1 MATFNVNDTARRV
14 QYTSS
19 GQSSHTF
26 NFQVNAISE
35 TQVHK
40 NDTLLTE
47 ATHYNTSLNAD
58 GTGTITFTSGNIPTS
73 GDIITIIGDQP
84 LSRTGVY
91 STGQVI
97 TPAALE
103 TDFDNVVIRQQQLK
117 EITDRSVQLKPT
129 TPRAVTGTGTSGPI
143 YFPYDATAS
152 NNADKVITYDS
163 NGTSL
168 ILGPTTSGLTT
179 LASISTEVQALGAI
193 ASNITTAAGI
203 ASNITT
209 VAGLSTQITNLS
221 GVSASDLTAVAN
233 IGGTVLGNVSGAAT
247 AINAVNTNLAAIN
260 TVNSNSTNINTVSA
274 ANTSITNV
282 NNALANINQVAS
294 NLSAVNDFAGIYLGA
309 ASSNPTTDPDGSAL
323 DGGELFFDTS
333 SNQLKVYS
341 SSSGWQNAGSSI
353 NGTSARFTF
362 TISGTPTTVSGNDD
376 AGTALSY
383 SPNFIDVYLNGVK
396 QVNGTDVTVTSG
408 NSLVFASALANGDTV
423 DCVAFGT
430 FNVANIAASAITSGT
445 LGSARGG
452 TGKTTSDLSGQAG
465 KALVVNSSQNGF
477 DLANTSSAEIYGFK
491 KSFTAST
498 LNRTVTVVSVGGSN
512 KYFIDGVQQDTLEL
526 LEGNTYVFTYP
537 SGHPF
542 KFSTTSDGSHGGGSE
557 YTTGVTHNSSTQV
570 TIVVATSAPTLYYYC
585 SSHSGMGGQ
594 ANTPIASPNTL
605 QIVTTGGGA
614 DNIDAATYDS
624 FDDVIFASTGF
635 TFSLSNGRLIAN
647 I

>member
-58 GTGTITFTSGNIPTS
+58 GTGTITFTSGNIPSS

-129 TPRAVTGTGTSGPI
+129 TPRTVTGTGTNGPI
-143 YFPYDATAS
+143 YFPYSTTSANS
-152 NNADKVITYDS
+152 GRIIRYNAA
-163 NGTSL
+163 GTSL
-168 ILGPTTSGLTT
+168 ELGPESTSIDTLAAISSDLTT
-179 LASISTEVQALGAI
+179 LSGISSAI
-193 ASNITTAAGI
+193 SSVAADATDIGV
-203 ASNITT
+203 
-209 VAGLSTQITNLS
+209 VAAANT
-221 GVSASDLTAVAN
+221 N
-233 IGGTVLGNVSGAAT
+233 IGTV
-247 AINAVNTNLAAIN
+247 
-260 TVNSNSTNINTVSA
+260 STNI
-274 ANTSITNV
+274 
-282 NNALANINQVAS
+282 ANINSVAAVS
-294 NLSAVNDFAGIYLGA
+294 NLITSDFVSDLNTLATTAIVEDLNILATTDIVSDLNQLATTDFVSDLNAIEGIKANVTSVADNITGVNSFAERYRVG
-309 ASSNPTTDPDGSAL
+309 SSNPTSSLDAGDLFFNSSDSTLKYYNGSSWASITAGIGSVADDTTPELGGDLDVLARSIVSSSNRNIAITPNGSGKVVL
-323 DGGELFFDTS
+323 DG
-333 SNQLKVYS
+333 
-341 SSSGWQNAGSSI
+341 
-353 NGTSARFTF
+353 
-362 TISGTPTTVSGNDD
+362 
-376 AGTALSY
+376 LSY
-383 SPNFIDVYLNGVK
+383 PTAD
-396 QVNGTDVTVTSG
+396 GT
-408 NSLVFASALANGDTV
+408 
-423 DCVAFGT
+423 
-430 FNVANIAASAITSGT
+430 
-445 LGSARGG
+445 
-452 TGKTTSDLSGQAG
+452 SGQAITTDG
-465 KALVVNSSQNGF
+465 SGNLSFS
-477 DLANTSSAEIYGFK
+477 NTTSAEVYGFK
-491 KSFTAST
+491 KSFVGST
-498 LNRTVTVVSVGGSN
+498 INRTVTVVSVSGSN

-526 LEGNTYVFTYP
+526 LEGNTYIFTYP

-542 KFSTTSDGSHGGGSE
+542 KFSTTSNGTHASGSE

-570 TIVVATSAPTLYYYC
+570 TIVVATAAPTLYYYC

-605 QIVTTGGGA
+605 QIITTGGGA

-647 I
+647 V

>member
-129 TPRAVTGTGTSGPI
+129 TPRTVTGTGTSGPI
-143 YFPYDATAS
+143 YFPYSTTSANSGKIIRYNSA
-152 NNADKVITYDS
+152 
-163 NGTSL
+163 GTSL
-168 ILGPTTSGLTT
+168 ELGPDSTSIDTLAAISSDLTT
-179 LASISTEVQALGAI
+179 LAGISSAISTVAADGTDIGVVAAANSNIGTI
-193 ASNITTAAGI
+193 ASNISNINSVAAKSSLITSDFVADLNTLATSAIVEDLNILATTDIVSDLNQLATSDFVSDLNSIEAVK
-203 ASNITT
+203 ANITT
-209 VAGLSTQITNLS
+209 VA
-221 GVSASDLTAVAN
+221 D
-233 IGGTVLGNVSGAAT
+233 
-247 AINAVNTNLAAIN
+247 NLAG
-260 TVNSNSTNINTVSA
+260 VNS
-274 ANTSITNV
+274 
-282 NNALANINQVAS
+282 
-294 NLSAVNDFAGIYLGA
+294 FAERYRVG
-309 ASSNPTTDPDGSAL
+309 SSNPSSSLDAGDLFFNSSDSTLKYYNGSSWASITAGIGSVADDTTPELGGDLDVLARSIVSSSNRNIAITPNGSGKVVLDGLSYPTADGS
-323 DGGELFFDTS
+323 
-333 SNQLKVYS
+333 
-341 SSSGWQNAGSSI
+341 
-353 NGTSARFTF
+353 
-362 TISGTPTTVSGNDD
+362 
-376 AGTALSY
+376 
-383 SPNFIDVYLNGVK
+383 
-396 QVNGTDVTVTSG
+396 
-408 NSLVFASALANGDTV
+408 
-423 DCVAFGT
+423 
-430 FNVANIAASAITSGT
+430 
-445 LGSARGG
+445 
-452 TGKTTSDLSGQAG
+452 SGQAITTDG
-465 KALVVNSSQNGF
+465 SGNLSFS
-477 DLANTSSAEIYGFK
+477 NTSSAEVYGFK
-491 KSFTAST
+491 KSFVGST
-498 LNRTVTVVSVGGSN
+498 INRTVTVVSVSGSN

-526 LEGNTYVFTYP
+526 IEGNTYIFTYP

-542 KFSTTSDGSHGGGSE
+542 KFSTTSNGTHASGSE

-594 ANTPIASPNTL
+594 ANTPIGSPNTL
-605 QIVTTGGGA
+605 QVVTTNGGA

-624 FDDVIFASTGF
+624 FIDVIFASTGF

-647 I
+647 V

>member
-129 TPRAVTGTGTSGPI
+129 TPRTVTGTGTSGPI
-143 YFPYDATAS
+143 YFPYSTTSANSGKIIRYNSA
-152 NNADKVITYDS
+152 
-163 NGTSL
+163 GTSL
-168 ILGPTTSGLTT
+168 ELGPDSTSIDTLAAISSDLTT
-179 LASISTEVQALGAI
+179 LAGISSAISTVAADGTDIGVVAAANSNIGTI
-193 ASNITTAAGI
+193 ASNISNINSVAAKSSLITSDFVADLNTLATSAIVEDLNILATTDIVSDLNQLATSDFVSDLNSIEAVK
-203 ASNITT
+203 ANITT
-209 VAGLSTQITNLS
+209 VA
-221 GVSASDLTAVAN
+221 D
-233 IGGTVLGNVSGAAT
+233 
-247 AINAVNTNLAAIN
+247 NLAG
-260 TVNSNSTNINTVSA
+260 VNS
-274 ANTSITNV
+274 
-282 NNALANINQVAS
+282 
-294 NLSAVNDFAGIYLGA
+294 FAERYRVG
-309 ASSNPTTDPDGSAL
+309 SSNPSSSLDAGDLFFNSSDSTLKYYNGSSWASITAGIGSVADDTTPELGGDLDVLARSIVSSSNRNIAITPNGSGKVVLDGLSYPTADGS
-323 DGGELFFDTS
+323 
-333 SNQLKVYS
+333 
-341 SSSGWQNAGSSI
+341 
-353 NGTSARFTF
+353 
-362 TISGTPTTVSGNDD
+362 
-376 AGTALSY
+376 
-383 SPNFIDVYLNGVK
+383 
-396 QVNGTDVTVTSG
+396 
-408 NSLVFASALANGDTV
+408 
-423 DCVAFGT
+423 
-430 FNVANIAASAITSGT
+430 
-445 LGSARGG
+445 
-452 TGKTTSDLSGQAG
+452 SGQAITTDG
-465 KALVVNSSQNGF
+465 SGNLSFS
-477 DLANTSSAEIYGFK
+477 NTSSAEVYGFK
-491 KSFTAST
+491 KSFVGST
-498 LNRTVTVVSVGGSN
+498 INRTVTVVSVSGSN

-526 LEGNTYVFTYP
+526 IEGNTYIFTYP

-594 ANTPIASPNTL
+594 ANTPIASPNIL
-605 QIVTTGGGA
+605 QIITTGGGA

-647 I
+647 V

>member
-58 GTGTITFTSGNIPTS
+58 GTGTITFTSGNIPSS

-117 EITDRSVQLKPT
+117 EITDRSIQLKPT
-129 TPRAVTGTGTSGPI
+129 TPRTVTGTGTNGPI
-143 YFPYDATAS
+143 YFPYSTTSANS
-152 NNADKVITYDS
+152 GRIIRYNAA
-163 NGTSL
+163 GTSL
-168 ILGPTTSGLTT
+168 ELGPESTSIDTLAAISSDLTT
-179 LASISTEVQALGAI
+179 LSGISSAI
-193 ASNITTAAGI
+193 SSVAADATDIGV
-203 ASNITT
+203 
-209 VAGLSTQITNLS
+209 VAAANT
-221 GVSASDLTAVAN
+221 N
-233 IGGTVLGNVSGAAT
+233 IGTV
-247 AINAVNTNLAAIN
+247 
-260 TVNSNSTNINTVSA
+260 STNI
-274 ANTSITNV
+274 
-282 NNALANINQVAS
+282 ANINSVAAVS
-294 NLSAVNDFAGIYLGA
+294 NLITSDFVSDLNTLATTAIVEDLNILATTDIVSDLNQLATTDFVSDLNAIEGIKANVTSVADNITGVNSFAERYRVG
-309 ASSNPTTDPDGSAL
+309 SSNPTSSLDAGDLFFNSSDSTLKYYNGSSWASITAGIGSVADDTTPELGGDLDVLARSIVSSSNRNIAITPNGSGKVVL
-323 DGGELFFDTS
+323 DG
-333 SNQLKVYS
+333 
-341 SSSGWQNAGSSI
+341 
-353 NGTSARFTF
+353 
-362 TISGTPTTVSGNDD
+362 
-376 AGTALSY
+376 LSY
-383 SPNFIDVYLNGVK
+383 PTAD
-396 QVNGTDVTVTSG
+396 GT
-408 NSLVFASALANGDTV
+408 
-423 DCVAFGT
+423 
-430 FNVANIAASAITSGT
+430 
-445 LGSARGG
+445 
-452 TGKTTSDLSGQAG
+452 SGQAITTDG
-465 KALVVNSSQNGF
+465 SGNLSFS
-477 DLANTSSAEIYGFK
+477 NTTSAEVYGFK
-491 KSFTAST
+491 KSFVGST
-498 LNRTVTVVSVGGSN
+498 INRTVTVVSVSGSN

-526 LEGNTYVFTYP
+526 LEGNTYIFTYP

-542 KFSTTSDGSHGGGSE
+542 KFSTTSNGTHASGSE

-570 TIVVATSAPTLYYYC
+570 TIVVATAAPTLYYYC

-605 QIVTTGGGA
+605 QIITTGGGA

-647 I
+647 V

>member
-58 GTGTITFTSGNIPTS
+58 GTGTITFTSGNIPSS

-129 TPRAVTGTGTSGPI
+129 TPRTVTGTGTSGPI
-143 YFPYDATAS
+143 YFPYSTTSANS
-152 NNADKVITYDS
+152 GKIIRYNAA
-163 NGTSL
+163 GTSL
-168 ILGPTTSGLTT
+168 ELGPESTSIDTLAAISSDLTT
-179 LASISTEVQALGAI
+179 LSGISSAI
-193 ASNITTAAGI
+193 SSVAADATDIGV
-203 ASNITT
+203 
-209 VAGLSTQITNLS
+209 VAAANT
-221 GVSASDLTAVAN
+221 N
-233 IGGTVLGNVSGAAT
+233 IGTV
-247 AINAVNTNLAAIN
+247 
-260 TVNSNSTNINTVSA
+260 STNI
-274 ANTSITNV
+274 
-282 NNALANINQVAS
+282 ANINSVAAVS
-294 NLSAVNDFAGIYLGA
+294 NLITSDFVSDLNTLATTAIVEDLNILATTDIVSDLNQLATTDFVSDLNAIEGIKANVTSVADNITGVNSFAERYRVG
-309 ASSNPTTDPDGSAL
+309 SSNPTSSLDAGDLFFNSSDSTLKYYNGSSWASITAGIGSVADDTTPELGGDLDVLARSIVSSSNRNIAITPNGSGKVVL
-323 DGGELFFDTS
+323 DG
-333 SNQLKVYS
+333 
-341 SSSGWQNAGSSI
+341 
-353 NGTSARFTF
+353 
-362 TISGTPTTVSGNDD
+362 
-376 AGTALSY
+376 LSY
-383 SPNFIDVYLNGVK
+383 PTAD
-396 QVNGTDVTVTSG
+396 GT
-408 NSLVFASALANGDTV
+408 
-423 DCVAFGT
+423 
-430 FNVANIAASAITSGT
+430 
-445 LGSARGG
+445 
-452 TGKTTSDLSGQAG
+452 SGQAITTDG
-465 KALVVNSSQNGF
+465 SGNLSFS
-477 DLANTSSAEIYGFK
+477 NTTSAEVYGFK
-491 KSFTAST
+491 KSFVGST
-498 LNRTVTVVSVGGSN
+498 INRTVTVVSVSGSN

-526 LEGNTYVFTYP
+526 LEGNTYIFTYP

-542 KFSTTSDGSHGGGSE
+542 KFSTTSNGTHASGSE

-570 TIVVATSAPTLYYYC
+570 TIVVATAAPTLYYYC

-605 QIVTTGGGA
+605 QIITTGGGA

-647 I
+647 V

>member
-129 TPRAVTGTGTSGPI
+129 TPRTVTGTGTNGPI
-143 YFPYDATAS
+143 YFPYSTTSANSGKIIRYNSA
-152 NNADKVITYDS
+152 
-163 NGTSL
+163 GTSL
-168 ILGPTTSGLTT
+168 ELGPDSTSIDTLAAISSDLTT
-179 LASISTEVQALGAI
+179 LAGISSAI
-193 ASNITTAAGI
+193 SSVAADATDIGVVAAANTNVSAIGSNISNINSVAAVSSLITSDFVADLNTLATSAIVEDLNILATTDIVSDLNQLATSDFVSDLNSIEAVK
-203 ASNITT
+203 ANITT
-209 VAGLSTQITNLS
+209 VADNLDGVNSFADRYKVASSDPTSNLDEGDLVYNSTANVLKYYNGSAWVGIAAGSLTSLAQDGTPQLGGNLDVQTNSIVSTSDRNIAITPNGSGKVVLDGLSYP
-221 GVSASDLTAVAN
+221 TAD
-233 IGGTVLGNVSGAAT
+233 GT
-247 AINAVNTNLAAIN
+247 
-260 TVNSNSTNINTVSA
+260 
-274 ANTSITNV
+274 
-282 NNALANINQVAS
+282 
-294 NLSAVNDFAGIYLGA
+294 
-309 ASSNPTTDPDGSAL
+309 
-323 DGGELFFDTS
+323 
-333 SNQLKVYS
+333 
-341 SSSGWQNAGSSI
+341 
-353 NGTSARFTF
+353 
-362 TISGTPTTVSGNDD
+362 
-376 AGTALSY
+376 
-383 SPNFIDVYLNGVK
+383 
-396 QVNGTDVTVTSG
+396 
-408 NSLVFASALANGDTV
+408 
-423 DCVAFGT
+423 
-430 FNVANIAASAITSGT
+430 
-445 LGSARGG
+445 
-452 TGKTTSDLSGQAG
+452 SGQAITTDG
-465 KALVVNSSQNGF
+465 SGNLSFS
-477 DLANTSSAEIYGFK
+477 NTSSAEVYGFK
-491 KSFTAST
+491 KTFVGST
-498 LNRTVTVVSVGGSN
+498 INRTVTVVSVSGSN

-542 KFSTTSDGSHGGGSE
+542 KFSTTSNGTHASGSE

-570 TIVVATSAPTLYYYC
+570 TIVVATAAPTLYYYC

-594 ANTPIASPNTL
+594 ANTPIGSPNTL
-605 QIVTTGGGA
+605 QVVTTNGGA

-624 FDDVIFASTGF
+624 FNDVIFASTGF

-647 I
+647 V

>member
-129 TPRAVTGTGTSGPI
+129 TPRTVTGTGTNGPI
-143 YFPYDATAS
+143 YFPYSTTSANS
-152 NNADKVITYDS
+152 GRIIRYNAA
-163 NGTSL
+163 GTSL
-168 ILGPTTSGLTT
+168 ELGPESTSIDTLAAISSDLTT
-179 LASISTEVQALGAI
+179 LSGISSAI
-193 ASNITTAAGI
+193 SSVAADATDIGV
-203 ASNITT
+203 
-209 VAGLSTQITNLS
+209 VAAANT
-221 GVSASDLTAVAN
+221 N
-233 IGGTVLGNVSGAAT
+233 IGTV
-247 AINAVNTNLAAIN
+247 
-260 TVNSNSTNINTVSA
+260 STNI
-274 ANTSITNV
+274 
-282 NNALANINQVAS
+282 ANINSVAAVS
-294 NLSAVNDFAGIYLGA
+294 NLITSDFVSDLNTLATTAIVEDLNILATTDIVSDLNQLATTDFVSDLNAIEGIKANVTSVADNITGVNSFAERYRVG
-309 ASSNPTTDPDGSAL
+309 SSNPTSSLDAGDLFFNSSDSTLKYYNGSSWASITAGIGSVADDTTPELGGDLDVLARSIVSSSNRNIAITPNGSGKVVL
-323 DGGELFFDTS
+323 DG
-333 SNQLKVYS
+333 
-341 SSSGWQNAGSSI
+341 
-353 NGTSARFTF
+353 
-362 TISGTPTTVSGNDD
+362 
-376 AGTALSY
+376 LSY
-383 SPNFIDVYLNGVK
+383 PTAD
-396 QVNGTDVTVTSG
+396 GT
-408 NSLVFASALANGDTV
+408 
-423 DCVAFGT
+423 
-430 FNVANIAASAITSGT
+430 
-445 LGSARGG
+445 
-452 TGKTTSDLSGQAG
+452 SGQAITTDG
-465 KALVVNSSQNGF
+465 SGNLSFS
-477 DLANTSSAEIYGFK
+477 NTTSAEVYGFK
-491 KSFTAST
+491 KSFVGST
-498 LNRTVTVVSVGGSN
+498 INRTVTVVSVSGSN

-526 LEGNTYVFTYP
+526 LEGNTYIFTYP

-542 KFSTTSDGSHGGGSE
+542 KFSTTSNGTHASGSE

-570 TIVVATSAPTLYYYC
+570 TIVVATAAPTLYYYC

-605 QIVTTGGGA
+605 QIITTGGGA

-647 I
+647 V